1 MIIVDATIVSALVFA
16 ALLVTR
22 GRAGDLIGRLGP
34 SFLIPVVPHG
44 DVPVG
49 AREAAHA
56 YD

>member
-16 ALLVTR
+16 ALLVTP